1 MIVGLLALIT
11 LNLPNSWTLAVGGDI
26 MLNQVSVKSKRLLP
40 LKSVFSRADAAIANL
55 EIPLTRANTPT
66 SRKTP
71 EMLAKRDQFILK
83 ADPGHAKHLA
93 GIGFDGVSLA
103 NNHGMDYGSKG
114 LAEMVALLDKSGIRH
129 AGAGKNFQEASEP
142 VLVKTPKVEFAMLS
156 FLAFMSTSANDIC
169 GAAGKNS
176 TGIATL
182 KFNGTVNA
190 RAKREIAGFIKRA
203 QTKSP
208 CVVVMLH
215 WGLEKKTV
223 PTPYQV
229 ALGRAFIEAGASMV
243 VGHHPHVLQGGEL
256 YKGRP
261 IFYSLGNLVSPRP
274 AITAIAR
281 LTMSRDRLKAIEWMP
296 CSISGG
302 QTSFLVGKQ
311 KQSEIERFKSLCT
324 SIQRNYKDPNSQSLG
339 SLIR

>member
-1 MIVGLLALIT
+1 
-11 LNLPNSWTLAVGGDI
+11 

-40 LKSVFSRADAAIANL
+40 LKPVFSRADAAIANL

-71 EMLAKRDQFILK
+71 AMLAKREQFILK
-83 ADPGHAKHLA
+83 ADPGHVKHLA

-103 NNHGMDYGSKG
+103 NNHAMDYGPKG
-114 LAEMVALLDKSGIRH
+114 LSEMMGLLDRNGIRH
-129 AGAGKNFQEASEP
+129 AGAGNNFQQASEP
-142 VLVKTPKVEFAMLS
+142 ILVKAPKVEFAMLS

-182 KFNGTVNA
+182 KFNGVVNA
-190 RAKREIAGFIKRA
+190 KAKREIANFVHRA
-203 QTKSP
+203 QSKSP

-229 ALGRAFIEAGASMV
+229 ALGRAFIDAGASMV

-256 YKGRP
+256 YRGKP

-274 AITAIAR
+274 ATTAITR
-281 LTMSRDRLKAIEWMP
+281 LTMNRDRLKGIEWMP

-302 QTSFLVGKQ
+302 QTSLLVGKQ
-311 KQSEIERFKSLCT
+311 RQSEIDRFKSLCS
-324 SIQRNYKDPNSQSLG
+324 SIQKNYKDPNSQSLG